1 MEATKMIDFE
11 LVRCVTLLTMSKTYL
26 IDGTLYRYLTSS
38 ESIKHTQYYF
48 RPLPR
53 QSKTADLKLNRDK
66 VLRKVY
72 EIPLLYNQHL
82 ATITTTAIQQSLF

>member
-1 MEATKMIDFE
+1 MIDKS
-11 LVRCVTLLTMSKTYL
+11 LVGCVTLLTMSKTYW

-38 ESIKHTQYYF
+38 GSIKHTQYYF

-66 VLRKVY
+66 VLSRCY
-72 EIPLLYNQHL
+72 EIPSLYNQHT
-82 ATITTTAIQQSLF
+82 AEITNNSIQLSLF

>member
-1 MEATKMIDFE
+1 MMIDKE
-11 LVRCVTLLTMSKTYL
+11 LVGCVTLLTQSKTYW

-38 ESIKHTQYYF
+38 DSIKHTQYYF

-72 EIPLLYNQHL
+72 EIPSLYNQHG
-82 ATITTTAIQQSLF
+82 ATMTTTAIQLEFF

>member
-1 MEATKMIDFE
+1 MMIDKE
-11 LVRCVTLLTMSKTYL
+11 LVGCVTLLTQSKTYF

-38 ESIKHTQYYF
+38 DSIKNTQYYF

-66 VLRKVY
+66 VLRRCY
-72 EIPLLYNQHL
+72 EIPSLYKQHT
-82 ATITTTAIQQSLF
+82 AEITNTGVQLSLF